1 MTEPLEDPRICAD
14 EHVRFGKP
22 VIRGTRITVDEVVG
36 LVASGM
42 DRDAVAE
49 EYGIEVADVNAALR
63 YAADAVAK
71 ERRWAQ

>member
-1 MTEPLEDPRICAD
+1 MTDSQEGPRICTD
-14 EHVRFGKP
+14 DRVRFGKP
-22 VIRGTRITVDEVVG
+22 VIRGARITVDEVVG

-42 DRDAVAE
+42 DRDAVAAE
-49 EYGIEVADVNAALR
+49 FGIEVADVNAAPR

>member
-1 MTEPLEDPRICAD
+1 M
-14 EHVRFGKP
+14 
-22 VIRGTRITVDEVVG
+22 IRGTRITVDEVVG
-36 LVASGM
+36 LIASGM
-42 DRDAVAE
+42 DREAVAA